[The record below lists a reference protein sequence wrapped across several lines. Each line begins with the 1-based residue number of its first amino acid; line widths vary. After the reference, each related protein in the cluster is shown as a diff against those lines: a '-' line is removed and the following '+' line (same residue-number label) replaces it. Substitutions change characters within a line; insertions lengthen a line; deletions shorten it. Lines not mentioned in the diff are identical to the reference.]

1 MRGGNRAFSLIE
13 LVIALAI
20 LAAVTTIALRA
31 AGNLQDQARYQSTV
45 RSLNEIQA
53 AIVGP
58 VNQRNAD
65 GSALVTGFVADTGR
79 LPLSN
84 PGSDPGD
91 PQGAQ
96 DPLNELI
103 SNPNGIPPYQ
113 PYTSNIDGNVK
124 VWAGWQGPYL
134 HLSAGPTYVRD
145 GWGNSFHAYDVN
157 GALIATVGTPI
168 AQLASWGADHLE
180 DAVHGN
186 PPGSV
191 PIAGNYNDDVS
202 IPNPTITS
210 TTSGF
215 GTTATNLTITGQ
227 VTMNSGQ
234 DPGPSSSGPTP
245 NPTTSSGTVPVAI
258 WVDYIGPDF
267 TQHPN
272 PVADVPILVATA
284 NTGGV
289 WAASYPSGAPITY
302 SGQFSISASNVTIGP
317 RVLKV
322 YVAPAS
328 DTTFANVVS
337 SALYTTTLN
346 VTLVPGTQTINLV
359 LPHYSP

>member
-1 MRGGNRAFSLIE
+1 VRGINRAFSLIE

-31 AGNLQDQARYQSTV
+31 TSNLQDQARYQSTV

-53 AIVGP
+53 AIAGP
-58 VNQRNAD
+58 VNQRNSD

-79 LPLSN
+79 LPVFNS
-84 PGSDPGD
+84 GSDAGD
-91 PQGAQ
+91 PQGAL
-96 DPLNELI
+96 DPLAELI
-103 SNPNGIPPYQ
+103 SNPNGIPTYQ
-113 PYTSNIDGNVK
+113 PYTSNTDTSVK

-145 GWGNSFHAYDVN
+145 GWGNSLHAYTTI
-157 GALIATVGTPI
+157 GALTTTPGTPI
-168 AQLASWGADHLE
+168 AQLASWGADHTE
-180 DAVHGN
+180 DALHGN

-202 IPNPTITS
+202 VPNPTITS

-215 GTTATNLTITGQ
+215 AATATITGQ
-227 VTMNSGQ
+227 VTMNYGQ
-234 DPGPSSSGPTP
+234 DPGPSTSGPTP
-245 NPTTSSGTVPVAI
+245 NPTTSLGTVPVAI

-267 TQHPN
+267 NQHPN

-284 NTGGV
+284 NASGA
-289 WAASYPSGAPITY
+289 WAAAYPSGAATPY
-302 SGQFSISASNVTIGP
+302 SGQFLISASNVTIGP

-328 DTTFANVVS
+328 DTTFASVVS